1 MHLNEPPV
9 DWRGKVNPF
18 FALALHYLQ
27 VIPRFIRALALGGPE
42 SAEART
48 ILVEA
53 CRESLS
59 LLPPGIPKESEAP
72 VDFTVGLAGKEENK
86 FLADPAVQQAVSEVA
101 ARIRNS
107 PELLL
112 KKGFERPHWWM
123 TQKSWPEFLQ
133 KSHVAESMLNALS
146 LLQLNTPLHDL
157 TRRVANGDSD
167 LYAKLFRSENKLPQ
181 GSAFDSVIGS
191 LSDEATKI
199 VGRALLQKGDLP
211 GHQLPLRMILY
222 FGWDFGLADLSI
234 PELHAFLLQMGI
246 IPVSYDTEALRRY
259 RDRLRKFIRANTPS
273 RSLPPDS
280 KPDAITT
287 LP

>member
-1 MHLNEPPV
+1 MRLNEPPV

-18 FALALHYLQ
+18 FVLAIHYLRR
-27 VIPRFIRALALGGPE
+27 IPSFFRALAFRGPE
-42 SAEART
+42 STEART

-59 LLPPGIPKESEAP
+59 LLPPGTHKDEAP
-72 VDFTVGLAGKEENK
+72 GDFTAAWLAGKDENK

-101 ARIRNS
+101 ARIRSS
-107 PELLL
+107 PESLL

-146 LLQLNTPLHDL
+146 LLQLNTPLRDL
-157 TRRVANGDSD
+157 TRRVADGDSD

-181 GSAFDSVIGS
+181 GPAFDSVIGQ
-191 LSDEATKI
+191 LTDEATKI
-199 VGRALLQKGDLP
+199 VGRALLLKGEIP

-222 FGWDFGLADLSI
+222 FGWNFGLSDLSI
-234 PELHAFLLQMGI
+234 RELHAFLLQMGI
-246 IPVSYDTEALRRY
+246 IPDFYDTEALRKY
-259 RDRLRKFIRANTPS
+259 RDRLRKFIRANTAS